1 MYSKWPNNTIA
12 MPDPMTQGKEIYTTN
27 MRWIELTE
35 DNVDLIIENLNEEI
49 RISLLCANWEMSID
63 ELNQLLDKNKTE
75 LNKKIKEPL
84 KDIKEV

>member
-12 MPDPMTQGKEIYTTN
+12 MLDPATQEETYTTN

-63 ELNQLLDKNKTE
+63 ELNQLLDKNKAE
-75 LNKKIKEPL
+75 LSKKIMK
-84 KDIKEV
+84 